1 MHDRTPWLS
10 FAQRHPRLRFM
21 TDPAPTDGGGDPKPT
36 DPPAY
41 TPPATQADLDRI
53 VESRLARDR
62 EKYKD
67 YDDLKAAK
75 TKYDEHLESQ
85 KTEQQKALDAAKA
98 ETGTEVTQKF
108 LKRLVTTETKSIATS
123 LGFNDPADALQAIGD
138 ELPVKDEEPDT
149 EAIKKAVEK
158 LATDKPYLVGTAPR
172 RAPGRQQVRRGEPLD
187 DKDAKGK
194 GRAAAALRQLG
205 AARRSS

>member
-1 MHDRTPWLS
+1 MHDRHPWLS
-10 FAQRHPRLRFM
+10 FAQNHPRLRFIE
-21 TDPAPTDGGGDPKPT
+21 DPGTSGGSDPKPA

-41 TPPATQADLDRI
+41 TPPASQADLDRI
-53 VESRLARDR
+53 IESRLARDR

-67 YDDLKAAK
+67 YDELKAAK
-75 TKYDEHLESQ
+75 TEYDKHLESQ

-98 ETGTEVTQKF
+98 ETGTEVTQRF

-123 LGFNDPADALQAIGD
+123 LGFNDPADALQVLGD
-138 ELPVKDEEPDT
+138 ELPVKNEEPDAD
-149 EAIKKAVEK
+149 AIKKLVEK
-158 LATDKPYLVGTAPR
+158 LATDKPYLVSKTPR
-172 RAPGRQQVRRGEPLD
+172 RPAERQQVRKGEPVVD
-187 DKDAKGK
+187 DGKGK